1 MVKIATFAKPE
12 NVIANSS
19 TENYSKQ
26 LTFKKYILPL
36 LTALTI
42 TLLSFIIIF
51 FVTLYIACIISPGVS
66 IDPKTGE
73 EHVVMIIGQTIIS
86 IIVSTIL
93 SIVTFIYSFKY
104 FRQLTLKNKT
114 NK

>member
-1 MVKIATFAKPE
+1 MTFRE
-12 NVIANSS
+12 
-19 TENYSKQ
+19 
-26 LTFKKYILPL
+26 YILPL

-42 TLLSFIIIF
+42 TLLSFIIFF

-66 IDPKTGE
+66 IDHKTGE

-93 SIVTFIYSFKY
+93 SIVTFIFSFKY
-104 FRQLTLKNKT
+104 FRQLTLKGKT